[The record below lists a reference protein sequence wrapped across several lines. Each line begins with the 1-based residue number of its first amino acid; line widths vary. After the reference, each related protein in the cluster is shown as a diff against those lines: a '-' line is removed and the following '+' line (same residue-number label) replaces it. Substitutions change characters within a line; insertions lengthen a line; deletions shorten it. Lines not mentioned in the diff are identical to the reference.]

1 MPKVWAPPATQRV
14 LTDEEKQQ
22 RLKEQQRNA
31 RQKYYNKNKQKYNLV
46 NARNRYIRLL
56 NEEMNRSEIVSKLV
70 HEKIIEKYKSKIDEY
85 NERIKNLE
93 KIT

>member
-1 MPKVWAPPATQRV
+1 MARTLN

-31 RQKYYNKNKQKYNLV
+31 RQKYYEKNKKYYSLV

-56 NEEMNRSEIVSKLV
+56 NEEMNREEIVSVIV
-70 HEKIIEKYKSKIDEY
+70 HEKTIEKYKSKINEY
-85 NERIKNLE
+85 NERIKAQAADE
-93 KIT
+93 SP